1 MVIINCEKLR
11 PHFLPIILVVLT
23 TSVVYARIL
32 EHDFLNLDDKWY
44 VTMNPA
50 VAGFTLQHIKEV
62 FRTFYIG
69 NYAPVQ
75 MLSYM
80 LDYTIWG
87 MQPGGF
93 LLSNLII
100 HIANGLIAYR
110 LFIRFHGNRLFAL
123 VATEIFLLHPVQVET
138 VAWISQRKNL
148 LAMLFFLLAWEYYCR
163 YRETLPDKRKFAY
176 FLSLALFVLALLS
189 KSVSVILPVVLVM
202 YDFYYFEGKQRV
214 KLVNKLP
221 FIVAAGITSVI
232 TMYSQLS
239 YVGEGGRVAEL
250 HGGSALATFFTMM
263 PVFCR
268 YLGMIFWP
276 SSLSADYN
284 PPIYQSLNV
293 VVAGSFLIILSVFW
307 GGWRLY
313 RHERRIAFWVPF
325 FFVALLPVSQIVP
338 LFTLMND
345 RYLYFP
351 MLSVAALAGFAA
363 SVLKKRCN
371 KYSNLVTL
379 LILLP
384 LLSLS
389 ILTYNRAGFWRNS
402 VILWSD
408 ATSKVTDCAR
418 IWGYMGNAYDEARDR
433 GTAIYA
439 YSRGLAINPNDI
451 HILYNTGSMY
461 LLLGDNEQAYS
472 ILKKLMD
479 LAPTHI
485 MGLVAF
491 GDVSLLRG
499 DYAEAK
505 KSYFRANQLQP
516 NAPDP
521 LIKLGNLSVVTNR
534 LNDALGYYLSAEEVY
549 TGNPEIAYNIAC
561 VESMFGRVESSL
573 YWLDKALQRGYK
585 DEFTLRSNEEL
596 MIVREDARFEQLI
609 SRNLYSRKSR

>member
-1 MVIINCEKLR
+1 
-11 PHFLPIILVVLT
+11 
-23 TSVVYARIL
+23 VVYARIL
-32 EHDFLNLDDKWY
+32 QHDFLNLDDKWY
-44 VTMNPA
+44 VTMNPDI
-50 VAGFTLQHIKEV
+50 AGFTWQHIKEI
-62 FRTFYIG
+62 FSSFYIG

-80 LDYTIWG
+80 LDYTIWNI
-87 MQPGGF
+87 QPGGF
-93 LLSNLII
+93 LLSNIII
-100 HIANGLIAYR
+100 HIANGLMVYR
-110 LFIRFHGNRLFAL
+110 LFIRFHGTRLIGL
-123 VATEIFLLHPVQVET
+123 VAAEIFLLHPVQVET

-163 YRETLPDKRKFAY
+163 YREKLPEKRKFAY
-176 FLSLALFVLALLS
+176 FLSLAFFVLALLS

-214 KLVNKLP
+214 QLVDKLP
-221 FIVAAGITSVI
+221 FIVAAGITSVV

-239 YVGEGGRVAEL
+239 YIGEGGRVEEL

-293 VVAGSFLIILSVFW
+293 VVAGSFLIILAVFW
-307 GGWRLY
+307 GGLRLY
-313 RHERRIAFWVPF
+313 RQERRIAFWVPF

-338 LFTLMND
+338 LFTLMSD

-363 SVLKKRCN
+363 SVLKKRCY

-379 LILLP
+379 FILLP

-402 VILWSD
+402 VILWTD

-418 IWGYMGNAYDEARDR
+418 IWGYMGNAYDEAKDR
-433 GTAIYA
+433 GSAIYS
-439 YSRGLAINPNDI
+439 YNRGLAINPNDMK
-451 HILYNTGSMY
+451 ILYDSGSMY

-472 ILKKLMD
+472 ILKKLMG
-479 LAPTHI
+479 LAPNHI

-491 GDVSLLRG
+491 GDVSVLRG
-499 DYAEAK
+499 DYAEAE
-505 KSYFRANQLQP
+505 KSYYRANQLQP

-521 LIKLGNLSVVTNR
+521 LIKLGNLAVVTNR
-534 LNDALGYYLSAEEVY
+534 LNDALGYYLHAEEVY
-549 TGNPEIAYNIAC
+549 EGHPEIAYNIAC
-561 VESMFGRVESSL
+561 VESLFGRVDSSL
-573 YWLDKALQRGYK
+573 FWLDKALQRGYK
-585 DEFTLRSNEEL
+585 SEFTLRSNEEL
-596 MIVREDARFEQLI
+596 LIVREDVRFEQLL
-609 SRNLYSRKSR
+609 SHNFHDGKSR